1 MSDDPTSWPAFSR
14 GGAAMSNGRAHE
26 IQTAILGRMAEVGQ
40 SHVAEVAGVSDAT
53 VSRWKDGA
61 LEQAARILAALGLK
75 LVPQDAQVQEPA
87 YMASL
92 EHLASMALA
101 AKRAERNTNGG
112 RP

>member
-1 MSDDPTSWPAFSR
+1 
-14 GGAAMSNGRAHE
+14 MSNGKVHE
-26 IQTAILGRMAEVGQ
+26 IQTAILARMAEVGQ
-40 SHVAEVAGVSDAT
+40 ARVAEAAGVSDAT

-75 LVPQDAQVQEPA
+75 VVPVEAQVQDPA

-101 AKRAERNTNGG
+101 AKRAERGSRG
-112 RP
+112 

>member
-1 MSDDPTSWPAFSR
+1 MSSAR
-14 GGAAMSNGRAHE
+14 VHE

-40 SHVAEVAGVSDAT
+40 ARVAEAAGVSDAT

-75 LVPQDAQVQEPA
+75 VVPQEAQVQDPA

-101 AKRAERNTNGG
+101 AQKAKRTPGG
-112 RP
+112 AL